1 MYSFNVS
8 LAYIVYTIIN
18 KIMTSLRIL
27 MISSNYNEL

>member
-18 KIMTSLRIL
+18 KIMTSLRTNINDL
-27 MISSNYNEL
+27 F